1 MIPIMLP
8 DKTTVTSKV
17 DKTVTVAT
25 RTIVGVTK
33 GTTTI
38 LQLDAVHN
46 YDAGR
51 SVIRGAT
58 VNTGTN
64 FASLNG
70 TFNIDR
76 IVSSTEIEVAA
87 NTSGEAGTYDANSG
101 QTQRVTETGQENENV
116 VKDIDFN
123 NVTGSGP

>member
-1 MIPIMLP
+1 MLHP
-8 DKTTVTSKV
+8 
-17 DKTVTVAT
+17 
-25 RTIVGVTK
+25 
-33 GTTTI
+33 
-38 LQLDAVHN
+38 
-46 YDAGR
+46 
-51 SVIRGAT
+51 
-58 VNTGTN
+58 
-64 FASLNG
+64 LNG

-123 NVTGSGP
+123 NVTGSSCPLTVDRYVVTCTVSGGRGLIQAE